1 YMPVSLSLHDALP
14 IYTRSITSG
23 AVGDGDSLGDGDGA
37 VLSVSEEDGS
47 GKKARNIR
55 KRSPHATMRAH
66 TPQPAPVFVKDDKSC
81 FLADAGS
88 GWGMVMETPEFTYGK
103 TVLHQENGT
112 PNGAGDVQEPTS
124 NRCQICQERHTIYR
138 L

>member
-81 FLADAGS
+81 FLAEDRKS
-88 GWGMVMETPEFTYGK
+88 T
-103 TVLHQENGT
+103 
-112 PNGAGDVQEPTS
+112 
-124 NRCQICQERHTIYR
+124 R
-138 L
+138 LNSSHVSI